1 MKESNTVHSSG
12 QGAQTISLSGK
23 RGTGSCAIVSD
34 DDYASL
40 SHHTWHLIAGGYAGR
55 TGTIN
60 GRRIV
65 IYMHRQILGFPVGQD
80 VDHING
86 DRLDN
91 RRENL
96 RAASRSQNNY
106 NRRKRR
112 EGKSSLYR
120 GVTWCRNK
128 KRWMAQ
134 IWAMGKHVVVGY
146 FRDEQEAA
154 RARDGAALALHGD
167 FAVRSVPDLEPIP
180 YSPPKPLVKTSS
192 KPGVGW
198 CKGRNKWRAF
208 TTVAG
213 KCKHLGYFR
222 TEEEAYAMYCEFLA
236 G

>member
-1 MKESNTVHSSG
+1 MQESNTVYPLS

-23 RGTGSCAIVSD
+23 RGAGVQVIVSAE
-34 DDYASL
+34 DYASL
-40 SHHTWHLIAGGYAGR
+40 SQHTWYLLAGGYAARNCIIDGCKKA
-55 TGTIN
+55 
-60 GRRIV
+60 
-65 IYMHRQILGFPVGQD
+65 IYMHREILGFPSGQD
-80 VDHING
+80 VDHVNG
-86 DRLDN
+86 NRLDN

-106 NRRKRR
+106 NQRKIR
-112 EGKSSLYR
+112 EGKSSQYR

-134 IWAMGKHVVVGY
+134 IWVTGKHIVVGY

-167 FAVRSVPDLEPIP
+167 FAVRSVPNLEPIP
-180 YSPPKPLVKTSS
+180 YSPPKPMVKTSS

-222 TEEEAYAMYCEFLA
+222 TEEEAYAMYCGFLA
-236 G
+236 R